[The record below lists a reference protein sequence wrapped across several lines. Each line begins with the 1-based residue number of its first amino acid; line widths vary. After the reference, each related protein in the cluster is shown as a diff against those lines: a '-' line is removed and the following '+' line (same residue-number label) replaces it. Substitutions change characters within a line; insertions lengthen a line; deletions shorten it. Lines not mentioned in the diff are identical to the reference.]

1 MTSIISNTTWTHENV
16 SNNFYIMLC
25 CVNLLANTHIYIF
38 THQPRR
44 ISNCWLQQFLTFFR
58 KKKHKKHKNN
68 NQNKTPNSGYLGSR
82 NDEERSEMRYA
93 VRIAEFRESSE
104 LWTHIA
110 PQGIPWSMFVSVA
123 SEHLPQGPTR
133 PLNKGLLVGAN
144 WARGL
149 ERTSQLGAYY
159 LISFGNE

>member
-1 MTSIISNTTWTHENV
+1 MQH
-16 SNNFYIMLC
+16 F
-25 CVNLLANTHIYIF
+25 
-38 THQPRR
+38 
-44 ISNCWLQQFLTFFR
+44 WLTLFSKSAT
-58 KKKHKKHKNN
+58 KTKKH
-68 NQNKTPNSGYLGSR
+68 NQKKTPNSGYLGSR

-149 ERTSQLGAYY
+149 ERTSQLGANYF
-159 LISFGNE
+159 ISFGNE